1 MIETGVLFNNIHS
14 FYDLDLILSAVEVPP
29 AIPKMVYVD
38 IPGADG
44 SLDLTEA
51 HGEVKY
57 NDRTIS
63 MMFLLNPAGDLSEFA
78 WECKKTQVCNA
89 LNGVACR
96 LVLDKD
102 PDYYW
107 VGRCEIDRY
116 ASNKRLRQIVVNAR
130 VRPYKYKHKETVETF
145 ALTTAG
151 QTVVLRNS
159 RKSVCPVIT
168 CTNSNTKVTFNGST
182 YTLGA
187 GTHQTMDIRLVEGEN
202 KVTISGSGSITF
214 AYQEGDL

>member
-63 MMFLLNPAGDLSEFA
+63 MLFTLNPASLSIF
-78 WECKKTQVCNA
+78 
-89 LNGVACR
+89 L
-96 LVLDKD
+96 
-102 PDYYW
+102 
-107 VGRCEIDRY
+107 
-116 ASNKRLRQIVVNAR
+116 
-130 VRPYKYKHKETVETF
+130 
-145 ALTTAG
+145 
-151 QTVVLRNS
+151 
-159 RKSVCPVIT
+159 
-168 CTNSNTKVTFNGST
+168 
-182 YTLGA
+182 
-187 GTHQTMDIRLVEGEN
+187 
-202 KVTISGSGSITF
+202 
-214 AYQEGDL
+214 